1 MTLKYW
7 FNCFGFHRIVRVGL
21 CLLSG
26 SVLYKCA
33 CGSHASA
40 AKYQE
45 FTILLNFFLLVIKE
59 SPFFPQWEEN
69 QIYILGA
76 FSAYLVY
83 SFAIY
88 FPILCRR
95 QKSPPDLEESVV
107 CLWQREV
114 VKVTCYCTGPQISQ
128 GIVTEETKEG
138 LTSIIVRGRRWELG
152 KAQSQREISNSFYLR
167 LSQQTIN
174 LGLIMFYLI
183 WFQSLKQSWAM
194 PIAGPTIKVG
204 GRQWNRDRQDIN
216 LLGASSGFII
226 LIWSLCLW
234 GSFFSISLFPHTYT
248 FMVLYSFSYQPILNL
263 EHSHWIRI

>member
-45 FTILLNFFLLVIKE
+45 FTILLNFFLLVITE

-114 VKVTCYCTGPQISQ
+114 VKSNMLLHRTPNQPGHSY
-128 GIVTEETKEG
+128 
-138 LTSIIVRGRRWELG
+138 RGN
-152 KAQSQREISNSFYLR
+152 K
-167 LSQQTIN
+167 
-174 LGLIMFYLI
+174 
-183 WFQSLKQSWAM
+183 
-194 PIAGPTIKVG
+194 G
-204 GRQWNRDRQDIN
+204 GTHFNHSKRQKMRTR
-216 LLGASSGFII
+216 
-226 LIWSLCLW
+226 
-234 GSFFSISLFPHTYT
+234 
-248 FMVLYSFSYQPILNL
+248 
-263 EHSHWIRI
+263 